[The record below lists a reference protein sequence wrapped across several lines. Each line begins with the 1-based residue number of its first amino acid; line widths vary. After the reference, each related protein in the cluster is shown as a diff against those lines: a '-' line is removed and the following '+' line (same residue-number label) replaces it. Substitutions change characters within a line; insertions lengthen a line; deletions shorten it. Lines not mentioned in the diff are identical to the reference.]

1 MLALPAPGG
10 PSMQRPHQPAPP
22 RPPPGGPRPPLG
34 PPPPHHSQPQMQ
46 GQQQHMQGQQ
56 QQQQHYQHQQ
66 QQQHLQ
72 QQQRP
77 PMGMAGMGMDRLPSP
92 MMFPGSAMGLPPPFL
107 HSQQASGR
115 PFC

>member
-1 MLALPAPGG
+1 MLALSAPGG

-56 QQQQHYQHQQ
+56 QQQHYQHQQ

-77 PMGMAGMGMDRLPSP
+77 PMGMAGMGMDRLSSP